1 LDFVFIECSKNSREC
16 AEMFFK
22 GGEKAKTVVGINTD
36 IFPEVPQK
44 AITVFIKKFY
54 SEVFSKDSNIS

>member
-1 LDFVFIECSKNSREC
+1 
-16 AEMFFK
+16 MFFK